1 MLEAD
6 PKSHAARQST
16 HKGKGPMSSHELAF
30 DTQQIKQLGLD
41 RMEDLCRYLLPAGR
55 KEGKHWKVGNS
66 RGDLERALMSI

>member
-1 MLEAD
+1 
-6 PKSHAARQST
+6 
-16 HKGKGPMSSHELAF
+16 MSSHELAF